1 MQSLLPQAERIG
13 ALLKARGETIGIV
26 ESSIGGL
33 VSAALLSVP
42 GASAYYLGGA
52 LVYTRASGDAFLA
65 IPESARKGMRSATEP
80 YARLM
85 ATTVRQRLNSTW
97 GMAETGA
104 SGPAGNRYGDPAGH
118 ACVALIGPTEKSIVV
133 RTGSSDRIA
142 NMRAFATAAL
152 DLLEESLR

>member
-1 MQSLLPQAERIG
+1 MQSLLPRAERIG
-13 ALLKARGETIGIV
+13 ALLKARGETIAVV

-52 LVYTRASGDAFLA
+52 LVYTRAAGDAFLA
-65 IPESARKGMRSATEP
+65 IPESARKGLRASTEP

-85 ATTVRQRLNSTW
+85 ATTVRQRLDTTW
-97 GMAETGA
+97 GLAETGA
-104 SGPAGNRYGDPAGH
+104 SGPTGNRYGDPAGH
-118 ACVALIGPTEKSIVV
+118 ACVAVIGATEKSITV
-133 RTGSSDRIA
+133 RTGSPDRIA
-142 NMRAFATAAL
+142 NMRAFAAAAL